1 MEVFRGECNFSQS
14 SWVKRKGRSS
24 TGGGGGTDI
33 TGKQVNAIAQ
43 SMKSIQIEQK
53 STIIDN
59 HKNECDRFLTI
70 FDICRLINID
80 FIDYYRFLWSIE
92 IIDL

>member
-1 MEVFRGECNFSQS
+1 MYGPRPIRFSAHCCADYS
-14 SWVKRKGRSS
+14 KYR
-24 TGGGGGTDI
+24 GGTDI

>member
-14 SWVKRKGRSS
+14 SWVKRKGKSS
-24 TGGGGGTDI
+24 TRGGGGTDI

-53 STIIDN
+53 SMIIDN
-59 HKNECDRFLTI
+59 HKNEFLTI

>member
-1 MEVFRGECNFSQS
+1 MYGPRPIRFSAHCCTDYSKYQ
-14 SWVKRKGRSS
+14 
-24 TGGGGGTDI
+24 GGGGTDI

-59 HKNECDRFLTI
+59 HKNECDRFSI
-70 FDICRLINID
+70 FVD
-80 FIDYYRFLWSIE
+80 
-92 IIDL
+92 

>member
-14 SWVKRKGRSS
+14 SWVKRKGKSS
-24 TGGGGGTDI
+24 TQGGGGGVRI
-33 TGKQVNAIAQ
+33 LQVNAIAQ

-59 HKNECDRFLTI
+59 HKNECDRFSI
-70 FDICRLINID
+70 FVD
-80 FIDYYRFLWSIE
+80 
-92 IIDL
+92 

>member
-1 MEVFRGECNFSQS
+1 MYGPRPIRFSAHCCADYSKYQ
-14 SWVKRKGRSS
+14 
-24 TGGGGGTDI
+24 GGGGTDI

>member
-14 SWVKRKGRSS
+14 SWVKRKGKSS
-24 TGGGGGTDI
+24 TGGGGTDI

-43 SMKSIQIEQK
+43 SMKSTQIEQK

>member
-1 MEVFRGECNFSQS
+1 
-14 SWVKRKGRSS
+14 
-24 TGGGGGTDI
+24 
-33 TGKQVNAIAQ
+33 
-43 SMKSIQIEQK
+43 MKSIQIEQK

>member
-1 MEVFRGECNFSQS
+1 MIDKCMALDQSVFPHTAVRTIQN
-14 SWVKRKGRSS
+14 

>member
-14 SWVKRKGRSS
+14 SWVKRKGKSS

-53 STIIDN
+53 STIIDD
-59 HKNECDRFLTI
+59 HKI
-70 FDICRLINID
+70 FDICQLINID

>member
-1 MEVFRGECNFSQS
+1 MYGPRPIRFSAHCCADYSKYQ
-14 SWVKRKGRSS
+14 
-24 TGGGGGTDI
+24 GGGGGTDI

>member
-14 SWVKRKGRSS
+14 SWVKRKGKSS
-24 TGGGGGTDI
+24 TGGGGVRI
-33 TGKQVNAIAQ
+33 LQVNAITQ